1 MRDLKAID
9 HMCKLTLERVN
20 RREESCVCFEDLWT
34 LQEMEQKREDGLL
47 QMVCYRAGNEKELEM
62 EDKKEE

>member
-1 MRDLKAID
+1 
-9 HMCKLTLERVN
+9 
-20 RREESCVCFEDLWT
+20 
-34 LQEMEQKREDGLL
+34 MEQKREDGLL